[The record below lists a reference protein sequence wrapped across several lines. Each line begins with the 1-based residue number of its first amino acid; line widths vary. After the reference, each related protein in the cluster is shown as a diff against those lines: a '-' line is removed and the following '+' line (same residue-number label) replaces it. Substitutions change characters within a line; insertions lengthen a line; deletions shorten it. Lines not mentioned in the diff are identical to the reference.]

1 MLNAVILQL
10 LLSSNT
16 FLWFPLRMHQTVE
29 HSLILTTVKYPA
41 RISMTRGELNLV
53 PIYSDLLWLF
63 YIYLKI
69 IKSQNSSTE
78 WILVH
83 MPYLL
88 FK

>member
-1 MLNAVILQL
+1 
-10 LLSSNT
+10 
-16 FLWFPLRMHQTVE
+16 MHQTME
-29 HSLILTTVKYPA
+29 QSLILTTVKYPA
-41 RISMTRGELNLV
+41 RISMKRGELNLV

-63 YIYLKI
+63 YINLKI
-69 IKSQNSSTE
+69 IKSENSSTE